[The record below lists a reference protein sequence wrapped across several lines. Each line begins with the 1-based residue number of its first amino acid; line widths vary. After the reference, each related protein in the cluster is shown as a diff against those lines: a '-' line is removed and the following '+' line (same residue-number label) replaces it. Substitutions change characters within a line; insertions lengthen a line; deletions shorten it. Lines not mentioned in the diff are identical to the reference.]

1 MITSLGPKKSRT
13 KLFKLKAIVAKKK
26 VLAIFSP
33 NNDCNKP
40 QGKVYKG
47 RKGILTLSMGGIRS
61 FLYNIVCWKQKIL
74 KKKDN
79 LSTDEKILTFF
90 LALSSVTNLRWQFTR
105 VQKIF
110 DSCCGSYKI
119 FCVTPKRLLKRHFF
133 EKKATFPEKKRFWP
147 FFLAL

>member
-47 RKGILTLSMGGIRS
+47 PKGNLTISMGGIRS

-74 KKKDN
+74 KKRAIFPVMRRLWPSFSGTVECDKPQ
-79 LSTDEKILTFF
+79 
-90 LALSSVTNLRWQFTR
+90 VTIYKGPKSFMTVAVAVTR
-105 VQKIF
+105 SF
-110 DSCCGSYKI
+110 
-119 FCVTPKRLLKRHFF
+119 
-133 EKKATFPEKKRFWP
+133 A
-147 FFLAL
+147 